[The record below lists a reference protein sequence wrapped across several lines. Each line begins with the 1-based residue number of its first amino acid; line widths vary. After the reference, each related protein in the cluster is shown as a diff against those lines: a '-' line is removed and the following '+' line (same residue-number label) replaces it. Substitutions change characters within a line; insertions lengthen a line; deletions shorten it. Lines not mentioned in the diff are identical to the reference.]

1 MKHAGTQFLFSYW
14 DHLRNG
20 RSAPDRRDI
29 DLASIRP
36 VLADTFLLEVDE
48 ARRFNLCLAGDRVTD
63 LFQHDLKGQSF
74 LDRWAEED
82 HAAVRRTLDSVI
94 DGVIPALMGVNCAAA
109 GRQPLPLEVL
119 LLPMRNF
126 GKTHS
131 RILGLVTPSATPS
144 WLGLVPVEP
153 LRLTSLRLL
162 GPSQVTTTAAAP
174 SDRRSLAVTRVGHL
188 RVFEGGKSGKEAAIA

>member
-48 ARRFNLCLAGDRVTD
+48 TRRFNLSLSGDRVTT
-63 LFQHDLKGQSF
+63 LFQRNLKGHSF
-74 LDRWAEED
+74 LERWAVED
-82 HAAVRRTLDSVI
+82 RAAVRRTLDSVI
-94 DGVIPALMGVNCAAA
+94 DGVIPALLGAHGAP
-109 GRQPLPLEVL
+109 GERTPLPLEIL

-131 RILGLVTPSATPS
+131 RILGLVTPSASPS
-144 WLGLVPVEP
+144 WLGLVPIEP

-162 GPSQVTTTAAAP
+162 GPSAVTATEPVT
-174 SDRRSLAVTRVGHL
+174 SERRSRPVTRVGHL
-188 RVFEGGKSGKEAAIA
+188 RVFEGGKSGKESAIA